1 MEEQMKTAH
10 ATRLRPGPSLMNIL
24 FFSFFL
30 ELKTVAD

>member
-1 MEEQMKTAH
+1 MKTAP
-10 ATRLRPGPSLMNIL
+10 ATRLLPGPSLMHIL